1 MSDLFTPPPIAI
13 EGEGELY
20 VEITTRMGTLKA
32 KLFESEAPLTVANF
46 VGLAT
51 GAITD
56 TPFYNGILFH
66 RVIPNFMIQAGCP
79 QGIGVGGPGYC
90 IADEFDPNLRHD
102 RPGLLS
108 MANRGPNTGGSQFFI
123 TEVATPWLDD
133 KHAIFGEVVEGVEL
147 ISVITN
153 SPRDSRDKP
162 LEDIT
167 MENVR
172 VFRA

>member
-79 QGIGVGGPGYC
+79 QGVGVGGPGYC

-102 RPGLLS
+102 RPSSL
-108 MANRGPNTGGSQFFI
+108 ARWTRGPRGPCGMSS
-123 TEVATPWLDD
+123 A
-133 KHAIFGEVVEGVEL
+133 A
-147 ISVITN
+147 
-153 SPRDSRDKP
+153 
-162 LEDIT
+162 
-167 MENVR
+167 
-172 VFRA
+172 A

>member
-79 QGIGVGGPGYC
+79 QGVGVGGPGYC

-162 LEDIT
+162 LDDIT

>member
-1 MSDLFTPPPIAI
+1 MSDLFTPPPIDVD
-13 EGEGELY
+13 GEGDLY
-20 VEITTRMGTLKA
+20 VDITTRMGTLKA
-32 KLFESEAPLTVANF
+32 RLFESEAPVTVANF

-56 TPFYNGILFH
+56 GPFYNGILFH

-79 QGIGVGGPGYC
+79 QGVGVGGPGYC
-90 IADEFDPNLRHD
+90 IADEFDPSLRHD

-133 KHAIFGEVVEGVEL
+133 KHAIFGEIVEGVEL
-147 ISVITN
+147 ISIITN
-153 SPRDSRDKP
+153 SPRDGRDKP

-167 MENVR
+167 MDSVR
-172 VFRA
+172 VYRA

>member
-66 RVIPNFMIQAGCP
+66 RVIPNFMIQAGYFF
-79 QGIGVGGPGYC
+79 GG
-90 IADEFDPNLRHD
+90 
-102 RPGLLS
+102 
-108 MANRGPNTGGSQFFI
+108 
-123 TEVATPWLDD
+123 
-133 KHAIFGEVVEGVEL
+133 
-147 ISVITN
+147 
-153 SPRDSRDKP
+153 
-162 LEDIT
+162 
-167 MENVR
+167 
-172 VFRA
+172 